1 MFKEQLSQMRKNVTQ
16 SQIDWETSGDKE
28 KFPHLYIMD
37 KLNDYMWEA
46 MNIPKEL
53 LCKWFLV

>member
-53 LCKWFLV
+53 LCK